1 MNVFFFKLL
10 TLKSLHICY
19 SMNAFYAFKTLM
31 FTVLSG
37 AEARDIQSLSII
49 FSDVDKFYDLN
60 IKKKIIRS
68 KKEAHLSRD
77 MLI

>member
-1 MNVFFFKLL
+1 
-10 TLKSLHICY
+10 
-19 SMNAFYAFKTLM
+19 M

-60 IKKKIIRS
+60 IKKKNYSFKKRS
-68 KKEAHLSRD
+68 APFAGYVNLA
-77 MLI
+77 